1 MNHYWSYYLLATGL
15 FTGDVY
21 RGSQAGALANLPA
34 GCGVAPGK
42 FDYLSQ
48 RIDLTV
54 PWDLNDDPPPV
65 IDYVP
70 AAPPD
75 TELETFRW
83 DARLRRHVGTPTL
96 AANKAV
102 RVARLKLQIGQLEAA
117 QARPLRELVLA
128 VAASQAPAPGTK
140 ATLQA
145 VEDAVL
151 PLRQKVAAIL
161 AAASQAELDAIP

>member
-1 MNHYWSYYLLATGL
+1 MKAWSYYLLATGL

-34 GCGVAPGK
+34 GCAVAPGA

-48 RIDLTV
+48 RIDLAVT
-54 PWDLNDDPPPV
+54 WDLNTDPPPV

-70 AAPPD
+70 EAPAD
-75 TELETFRW
+75 TELMTFRW

-96 AANKAV
+96 AANKAA
-102 RVARLKLQIGQLEAA
+102 RVTRLRLQIGQLEAA
-117 QARPLRELVLA
+117 QARPLRELMLA
-128 VAASQAPAPGTK
+128 VAASQAPAPATK
-140 ATLQA
+140 AQLQQ

-151 PLRQKVAAIL
+151 PLRQKVAAVL